1 MPSLSAAVVSPA
13 RPGNV
18 IRDLLRMLGL
28 VRKTDADIEE
38 DVSREPHI
46 AHAQEVA
53 DKADHVVEELEVLER
68 RRRQEARDHWT

>member
-1 MPSLSAAVVSPA
+1 
-13 RPGNV
+13 
-18 IRDLLRMLGL
+18 MLGL